1 MWTCTTESWNGEDFR
16 MIKAIFFDMDGT
28 LLSHNQKKI
37 PDSTMESL
45 WDLKQQGIKVV
56 VTTGRHM
63 SELEELS
70 LLDFPYDGFITVN
83 GSICLDENKE
93 LFYIH
98 PIEGADKKTILDMFA
113 RKEIPVILVEQND
126 MYINFVNENVRKT
139 QADISTAVP
148 PVKSYECKDIVMAC
162 VYLKEES
169 ENALNVFENLT
180 ITRWNKRAVDVI
192 PSDSG
197 KTKGIKK
204 FLEKYQIGQE
214 ETMAF
219 GDAANDMDMLQFCH
233 IGVAMGNG
241 SDKIKAVAD
250 HVTDDVDSDGIRNA
264 LCYFGI
270 IEPRI

>member
-1 MWTCTTESWNGEDFR
+1 MWSCATEGWDGEDFR

-37 PDSTMESL
+37 PDSTMETL
-45 WDLKQQGIKVV
+45 WILKKQGIKVV

-93 LFYIH
+93 LFYIQ
-98 PIEGADKKTILDMFA
+98 PIEGTDKMAILKMFDE
-113 RKEIPVILVEQND
+113 KEIPVILVEEKD
-126 MYINFVNENVRKT
+126 MYINFVNDNVRKT

-148 PVKSYECKDIVMAC
+148 PVKVYEGKDVVMAC

-169 ENALNVFENLT
+169 EDTLKVFENLR

-192 PSDSG
+192 PFDSG
-197 KTKGIKK
+197 KTKGIEK
-204 FLEKYQIGQE
+204 FLEKYQIGRE
-214 ETMAF
+214 ETMSF
-219 GDAANDMDMLQFCH
+219 GDAENDIDMLQFCH

-241 SDKIKAVAD
+241 SDKVKAVAD
-250 HVTDDVDSDGIRNA
+250 YVTDDVDSDGIRNA
-264 LCYFGI
+264 LRHFCI
-270 IEPRI
+270 I